1 MKTHPAILRRIV
13 MKQNMGTADRVVRA
27 LVVAPVL
34 LVVAYLVGF
43 ASVVGVIATVLAV
56 VMLGT
61 AAVGFCPLYAPFHL
75 HTDHR
80 QGAGA

>member
-1 MKTHPAILRRIV
+1 
-13 MKQNMGTADRVVRA
+13 MKQNMGTADRIIRA
-27 LVVAPVL
+27 IVVAPVL
-34 LVVAYLVGF
+34 LVIAYLVGF

-80 QGAGA
+80 HAVDA

>member
-1 MKTHPAILRRIV
+1 
-13 MKQNMGTADRVVRA
+13 MKQNMGTADRIIRA
-27 LVVAPVL
+27 VVVAPVL
-34 LVVAYLVGF
+34 LVIAYLVGF
-43 ASVVGVIATVLAV
+43 ASVGGVIAAVLAV

-80 QGAGA
+80 HPVDA

>member
-1 MKTHPAILRRIV
+1 
-13 MKQNMGTADRVVRA
+13 MKQNMGTTDRIIRA
-27 LVVAPVL
+27 VVVAPVL
-34 LVVAYLVGF
+34 LVIAYMVGF
-43 ASVVGVIATVLAV
+43 TSVVGVIATVLAV

-80 QGAGA
+80 HAVDA

>member
-1 MKTHPAILRRIV
+1 
-13 MKQNMGTADRVVRA
+13 MKQNMGTTDRIIRA
-27 LVVAPVL
+27 VVVAPDL
-34 LVVAYLVGF
+34 LVIAYLVGF
-43 ASVVGVIATVLAV
+43 ATIVGVIATVLAV

-61 AAVGFCPLYAPFHL
+61 AAVGFCPLYVPFHL